1 MRNCKGG
8 SRGASALAECQ
19 LRTQQKIA
27 WGLLICIMVI
37 YMVDMSYQAILRY
50 ETFKAGAFDLGN
62 MDQVLWN
69 TIHGRFFQF
78 TNQAIDWYGPPT
90 RLAIHFEPIILPLSL
105 LYAFHADPR
114 ILLVFQ
120 TVVLGS
126 GALPVFLLSRKYI
139 PGWPIFAPLMA
150 AAYLFSP
157 ALLGLNIFDFHPVS
171 LATPLLLYAVLALT
185 YKRYIWFLIAC
196 ILACMCKED
205 IPLTVALLGIIV
217 IWKYKLP
224 RLGTVLLI
232 GGLLWSFLAFKVIIP
247 HFYPGVQA
255 NNYWYRY
262 EALGSSPGA
271 AIANLVI
278 HPWLLF
284 TTFFTIDR
292 FYYLVGLVRSV
303 GFLPLLAP
311 EWLLPALPSLAVN
324 LLSTDPLLYSGVYH
338 YNAAIIPFVM
348 VSAIHGARRL
358 ILIWQGW
365 RQEYSTQ
372 LQEAESEHNLVGPG
386 LSTASEPLSPT
397 FETLALEPSVQS
409 NPSLTTSTL
418 PVNTLSTTTHLTN
431 STYSIPL
438 FSSSLLALLNR
449 MVDQLKSRGLR
460 LTLPAWRHEQ
470 WQRFSV
476 RMAPLA
482 KMLTTFQLQWILY
495 SWIVLLI
502 WLNYMIAIPQLNS
515 FWADHTPG
523 IREEQIQRVLAL
535 IPPDAS
541 VSAGTNLNPHLSER
555 QLLAVFPSVCL
566 DTRCNHTVQYVVVDL
581 NDLTVENLAEATNEL
596 NGLLKLYRPLL
607 RAEGVVLLVRRTT

>member
-1 MRNCKGG
+1 MKRFD
-8 SRGASALAECQ
+8 
-19 LRTQQKIA
+19 LRAQQKIA
-27 WGLLICIMVI
+27 WGLLILIMLV
-37 YMVDMSYQAILRY
+37 YMVDMCYQAILRY

-120 TVVLGS
+120 TLALGS
-126 GALPVFLLSRKYI
+126 GALPVFLLTRRYV
-139 PGWPIFAPLMA
+139 PEWPIFAALMA
-150 AAYLFSP
+150 TAYLLSP

-171 LATPLLLYAVLALT
+171 LATPLLLYAILALT
-185 YKRYIWFLIAC
+185 YKHYVWFLIAC
-196 ILACMCKED
+196 VLACMCKED
-205 IPLTVALLGIIV
+205 IPLAVALLGILL

-224 RLGTVLLI
+224 RLGTALII
-232 GGLLWSFLAFKVIIP
+232 GGLLWSFLAFKFIIP

-271 AIANLVI
+271 AVANLVI

-348 VSAIHGARRL
+348 LSAIHGTRHL
-358 ILIWQGW
+358 ILIWQRW
-365 RQEYSTQ
+365 RQEQPTNTQ
-372 LQEAESEHNLVGPG
+372 QPDTGEIAAVSNPNLSLDTLPDLV
-386 LSTASEPLSPT
+386 LSNPATLTTASLPAN
-397 FETLALEPSVQS
+397 TLA
-409 NPSLTTSTL
+409 TY
-418 PVNTLSTTTHLTN
+418 THLT
-431 STYSIPL
+431 SGSHFIAL
-438 FSSSLLALLNR
+438 FNASLLALSNHILEP
-449 MVDQLKSRGLR
+449 LKPRILR
-460 LTLPAWRHEQ
+460 LTLPRWRREQ
-470 WQRFSV
+470 WQRFSAG
-476 RMAPLA
+476 MIPLA
-482 KMLTTFQLQWILY
+482 KKLAVSRLQWVLFA
-495 SWIVLLI
+495 WIALLI
-502 WLNYMIAIPQLNS
+502 CLNFLIALPQLNS

-523 IREEQIQRVLAL
+523 SREEQIQRLLAL

-566 DTRCNHTVQYVVVDL
+566 DTACNHTVQYVVVDL
-581 NDLTVENLAEATNEL
+581 NNLSVENLAEATSEL
-596 NGLLKLYRPLL
+596 NGLSKLYRPLA
-607 RAEGVVLLVRRTT
+607 RAEGVVLLVRRST

>member
-1 MRNCKGG
+1 MR
-8 SRGASALAECQ
+8 RLD

-27 WGLLICIMVI
+27 WGLLILIMFI
-37 YMVDMSYQAILRY
+37 YMVDMSYHAILRY

-69 TIHGRFFQF
+69 TIHGRLFQF

-120 TVVLGS
+120 TLALVS
-126 GALPVFLLSRKYI
+126 GALPVFLLTRKYI
-139 PGWPIFAPLMA
+139 PEWPILAPLMVT
-150 AAYLFSP
+150 AYLLSP

-185 YKRYIWFLIAC
+185 YKRYVWFLIAC

-205 IPLTVALLGIIV
+205 VPLSVALLGILV

-232 GGLLWSFLAFKVIIP
+232 GGLLWSFLAFKFVIP

-262 EALGSSPGA
+262 ETLGSSPGA

-284 TTFFTIDR
+284 TTFFTLDR
-292 FYYLVGLVRSV
+292 IWYLVGLVRSV
-303 GFLPLLAP
+303 GFLSLLSP
-311 EWLLPALPSLAVN
+311 EWLLPVLPSLAVN
-324 LLSTDPLLYSGVYH
+324 VLSTDPNLYSGVYH
-338 YNAAIIPFVM
+338 YNATIIPFVM
-348 VSAIHGARRL
+348 ISAIHGTRRL
-358 ILIWQGW
+358 IIIWRGW
-365 RQEYSTQ
+365 RQETPNQ
-372 LQEAESEHNLVGPG
+372 LQQPETERNLVGSGFAPA
-386 LSTASEPLSPT
+386 L
-397 FETLALEPSVQS
+397 ETIALEPSTQ
-409 NPSLTTSTL
+409 PSPALTTSSL
-418 PVNTLSTTTHLTN
+418 PANTLTTSSHLT
-431 STYSIPL
+431 SSAYFITL
-438 FSSSLLALLNR
+438 FSTSLLTFFNR
-449 MVDQLKSRGLR
+449 MFDLLKPRVVQL
-460 LTLPAWRHEQ
+460 TMPAWRHEQ
-470 WQRFSV
+470 WQRFSS

-482 KMLTTFQLQWILY
+482 KKLTIFQLQWVVCI
-495 SWIVLLI
+495 WIVLLI
-502 WLNYMIAIPQLNS
+502 GLNYLIAIPQLNA
-515 FWADHTPG
+515 FWANHTPG

-535 IPPDAS
+535 IPPGAS

-566 DTRCNHTVQYVVVDL
+566 DTKCNHTVQYVVVDL
-581 NDLTVENLAEATNEL
+581 NNLSVEDLAQATSAL
-596 NGLLKLYRPLL
+596 NGLSKIYRPLA
-607 RAEGVVLLVRRTT
+607 RAEGVVLLVRRST

>member
-1 MRNCKGG
+1 MKRFD
-8 SRGASALAECQ
+8 

-27 WGLLICIMVI
+27 WGFLILIILI
-37 YMVDMSYQAILRY
+37 YIVEMSYQAILRY
-50 ETFKAGAFDLGN
+50 VTFKAGAFDLGN

-120 TVVLGS
+120 TLVLGS
-126 GALPVFLLSRKYI
+126 GALPVFMLTRKYI
-139 PGWPIFAPLMA
+139 PEWPIFATLMA
-150 AAYLFSP
+150 AAYLLSP

-171 LATPLLLYAVLALT
+171 LAAPLLLYAILALT
-185 YKRYIWFLIAC
+185 YKRYVWFLIAC
-196 ILACMCKED
+196 TLACMCKED
-205 IPLTVALLGIIV
+205 IPLSVALLGILV

-271 AIANLVI
+271 AIANVII
-278 HPWLLF
+278 HPWLLL
-284 TTFFTIDR
+284 TTFFTLDR

-311 EWLLPALPSLAVN
+311 EWLLPALPGLAVN

-348 VSAIHGARRL
+348 IAAIHGTRRL
-358 ILIWQGW
+358 IIIWQGW
-365 RQEYSTQ
+365 RQEQPTYV
-372 LQEAESEHNLVGPG
+372 LQQAETGGILAKSELAP
-386 LSTASEPLSPT
+386 ASENLLTALETVDIEPSLRPRLAITTSSVST
-397 FETLALEPSVQS
+397 DTLATP
-409 NPSLTTSTL
+409 
-418 PVNTLSTTTHLTN
+418 THLTGG
-431 STYSIPL
+431 TYSIAL
-438 FSSSLLALLNR
+438 FNSALFTWLNHI
-449 MVDQLKSRGLR
+449 VDFLKPRVMR
-460 LTLPAWRHEQ
+460 LTLPSWRHEQ
-470 WQRFSV
+470 WQRFSA
-476 RMAPLA
+476 RMSPLA
-482 KMLTTFQLQWILY
+482 KMLTISQLQWVLF

-502 WLNYMIAIPQLNS
+502 WLNYMIAIPQLDA

-535 IPPDAS
+535 IPPGAS

-566 DTRCNHTVQYVVVDL
+566 DTQCNHTVQYVIVDL
-581 NDLTVENLAEATNEL
+581 NDVTVENPAEAINEL
-596 NGLLKLYRPLL
+596 NGLSKLYRPLA
-607 RAEGVVLLVRRTT
+607 RANGVILLIRRST

>member
-1 MRNCKGG
+1 MKRFDLCV
-8 SRGASALAECQ
+8 
-19 LRTQQKIA
+19 QQKIA
-27 WGLLICIMVI
+27 WGLLILIMLV
-37 YMVDMSYQAILRY
+37 YMVDMCYQAILRY

-120 TVVLGS
+120 TLALGS
-126 GALPVFLLSRKYI
+126 GALPVFLLTRRYI
-139 PGWPIFAPLMA
+139 PEWPIFAALMA
-150 AAYLFSP
+150 TAYLLSP

-171 LATPLLLYAVLALT
+171 LATPLLLYAILALT
-185 YKRYIWFLIAC
+185 YKHYVWFLIAC
-196 ILACMCKED
+196 VLACMCKED
-205 IPLTVALLGIIV
+205 IPLAVALLGILL

-224 RLGTVLLI
+224 RLGTALII
-232 GGLLWSFLAFKVIIP
+232 GGLLWSFLAFKFIIP

-271 AIANLVI
+271 AVANLVF

-284 TTFFTIDR
+284 TTFFTMDR
-292 FYYLVGLVRSV
+292 FYYLVGLARSV

-348 VSAIHGARRL
+348 LSAIHGTRHL
-358 ILIWQGW
+358 ILIWQRW
-365 RQEYSTQ
+365 RQEQPTNTQ
-372 LQEAESEHNLVGPG
+372 QPDTGEIAAVSNPNLSLDTLPNLV
-386 LSTASEPLSPT
+386 LSNPATLTKASLPAN
-397 FETLALEPSVQS
+397 TLA
-409 NPSLTTSTL
+409 TY
-418 PVNTLSTTTHLTN
+418 THLT
-431 STYSIPL
+431 SGSHFIAL
-438 FSSSLLALLNR
+438 FNASLLALSNHILEP
-449 MVDQLKSRGLR
+449 LKPRILR
-460 LTLPAWRHEQ
+460 LTLPRWRREQ
-470 WQRFSV
+470 WQRFSAG
-476 RMAPLA
+476 MIPLA
-482 KMLTTFQLQWILY
+482 KKLAVSRLQWVLFA
-495 SWIVLLI
+495 WIALLI
-502 WLNYMIAIPQLNS
+502 CLNFLIALPQLNS

-523 IREEQIQRVLAL
+523 SREEQIQRLLAL

-566 DTRCNHTVQYVVVDL
+566 DTACNHTVQYVVVDL
-581 NDLTVENLAEATNEL
+581 NNLSVENLAEATSEL
-596 NGLLKLYRPLL
+596 NGLSKLYRPLA
-607 RAEGVVLLVRRTT
+607 RAEGVVLLVRRST